1 MNVTDI
7 VQDGQSQVVRL
18 PEEYCLK
25 DDKVYIK
32 KIGGAVVLIPY
43 HAPWQSLFDS
53 LDKFSVDFME
63 RREQPPG
70 QIRENPF
77 K

>member
-7 VQDGQSQVVRL
+7 VQDGQNQVVRL
-18 PEEYCLK
+18 PEEYSLK
-25 DDKVYIK
+25 DDKAYIK
-32 KIGGAVVLIPY
+32 KVGSAVVLIPY

-63 RREQPPG
+63 NREQPPV
-70 QIRENPF
+70 QTRENPF